1 MTRWDRFCRNA
12 GDAYYMIATLK
23 KLNVEVQAIEQPLHL
38 SVSENKMILALYLAT
53 SEVENDRR
61 ALNIKQG
68 IHKAKQEGR
77 WTSHAP
83 KGYVKKYRP

>member
-1 MTRWDRFCRNA
+1 
-12 GDAYYMIATLK
+12 
-23 KLNVEVQAIEQPLHL
+23 
-38 SVSENKMILALYLAT
+38 MILALYLAT